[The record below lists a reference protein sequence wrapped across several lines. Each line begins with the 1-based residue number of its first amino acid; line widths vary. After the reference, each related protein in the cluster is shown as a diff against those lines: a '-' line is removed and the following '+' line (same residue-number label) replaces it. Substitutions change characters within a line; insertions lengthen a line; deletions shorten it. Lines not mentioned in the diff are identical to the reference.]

1 MMSPVKSGATSHR
14 ERVLPKHLVYWRI
27 SVDAKTG
34 VAHKL
39 LMATNQIDEVSENN
53 RVILSFSLD
62 PVGAVSNRT
71 GHRLKIA
78 QLIN

>member
-39 LMATNQIDEVSENN
+39 RMATNQIVSGSVGQRRDLVIGSFVSVTILTIKEVH
-53 RVILSFSLD
+53 
-62 PVGAVSNRT
+62 P
-71 GHRLKIA
+71 
-78 QLIN
+78 